1 MRKIA
6 SFLLVVVVLF
16 GFNTIA
22 FADSSNSQSP
32 MTVVDEFDRNRLDA
46 DTEPGG
52 MVDDTSSSSSS
63 SGSSESEDETEDED
77 KMSMDDVE
85 AKKLREENTSL
96 LDTTIFVAG
105 VLCFMIDLIYAMLY
119 TCWKVIPNVGS
130 VMLRVVTLNK
140 KDSFE
145 DTVGTFILKILGIT
159 VLGTLFTTGYFKLI
173 LFRLYGWILQIF

>member
-1 MRKIA
+1 MRKIF
-6 SFLLVVVVLF
+6 SFLLVLVVLF

-22 FADSSNSQSP
+22 FADSSGSQSP

-63 SGSSESEDETEDED
+63 SGSSESEAETEDED
-77 KMSMDDVE
+77 KISKDAVE
-85 AKKLREENTSL
+85 AQKLREENTSL
-96 LDTTIFVAG
+96 LDTSIFVAG
-105 VLCFMIDLIYAMLY
+105 ILCFMIDLIYVMLY

-130 VMLRVVTLNK
+130 LMIRAVTLNK
-140 KDSFE
+140 KDSFA
-145 DTVGTFILKILGIT
+145 DSIGVFILKVIGVT

-173 LFRLYGWILQIF
+173 LLRLYGWILQIF